1 MLKINKHK
9 ARIAEV
15 SLIVVVGSL
24 IGVTQLFPT
33 ISRDVSK
40 KPEVVETFS
49 SQEPPRTVKS
59 GSASSDRVGTNA
71 TSTKKSSNIDKIAPR
86 QKELS
91 KLVTNEIEYQLLAA
105 VNDPMAQDKW
115 HQNVIKAPQA
125 WDSIDQGSQSVVAV
139 LDSGFALNHEDL
151 SNKWTTNNG
160 EYGLTSASER
170 CWTGTSVAKQS
181 NDCDDDNNGYVD
193 DWRGWD
199 FYYVDNNARAGSNNP
214 NGNGASH
221 GTEVAGLVGAEA
233 NNSKGVASVGY
244 TNKIMPLQVMN
255 DDGVGYTSDIIAA
268 VYYAVDNGADVINMS
283 FGSAYNDGAFQAALQ
298 YAYDRDVVIVAAS
311 GNCGQIGAGG
321 VCSSIP
327 VGTITYPASY
337 NTVIAVG
344 ATTQSG
350 QRASFSSSGPAL
362 DLVAPGSG
370 SIPSTTWTS
379 SNQTSAYVSTLYGT
393 SFSSPITA
401 SIAGMIR
408 SQNPSLNNKAVKA
421 ALVANSDKISALNGQ
436 LYDQSLGHGLVDA
449 NHAVLN
455 ADRVKNTT
463 MAPKLLLTGNEVSE
477 SRYTLNAPIGTGCE
491 INSPQWCTTWMRSAD
506 GYDRYLPYTQA
517 TDNQSSWSWNT
528 NILYGQN
535 WQIRTMSANQ
545 QSPGKWIFNK
555 DQPYKPL

>member
-1 MLKINKHK
+1 MLKISKHK

-15 SLIVVVGSL
+15 SLIVV
-24 IGVTQLFPT
+24 IGGFIGITQLFPT
-33 ISRDVSK
+33 VSTDGPRG
-40 KPEVVETFS
+40 PEVVETFS
-49 SQEPPRTVKS
+49 SQEPPREVKTS
-59 GSASSDRVGTNA
+59 NVNRAGSDAKAVSSN
-71 TSTKKSSNIDKIAPR
+71 KSSALDKVAPR

-91 KLVTNEIEYQLLAA
+91 KLVTNEVEYQLLAA

-115 HQNVIKAPQA
+115 YLNSTKAPQA
-125 WDSIDQGSQSVVAV
+125 WDGMDQGSESVVAV

-160 EYGLTSASER
+160 EFGLTSASER
-170 CWTGTSVAKQS
+170 CWAGTALAKQS
-181 NDCDDDNNGYVD
+181 NNCDDDNNGYVD

-233 NNSKGVASVGY
+233 NNSKGVASIGY
-244 TNKIMPLQVMN
+244 TNKIMPLQVMS

-283 FGSAYNDGAFQAALQ
+283 FGSAFNDGAFQAALQ

-321 VCSSIP
+321 VCSSLP
-327 VGTITYPASY
+327 VGAIAYPARYS
-337 NTVIAVG
+337 TVIAVG

-350 QRASFSSSGPAL
+350 QRASFSSSGAAL

-370 SIPSTTWTS
+370 SIPSTTWTPA
-379 SNQTSAYVSTLYGT
+379 NQTSAYVSTLFGT

-408 SQNPSLNNKAVKA
+408 SQNPGLNNKAVKA
-421 ALVANSDKISALNGQ
+421 ALVANADKLSAMNGQ
-436 LYDQSLGHGLVDA
+436 LYNQSLGHGLVDA
-449 NHAVLN
+449 NQAVSL
-455 ADRVKNTT
+455 ADALKNTT
-463 MAPKLLLTGNEVSE
+463 TAPKLLLTGNEASE
-477 SRYTLNAPIGTGCE
+477 SRYTLNAPIGSGCE
-491 INSPQWCTTWMRSAD
+491 QASPQWCVTWMRSAD
-506 GYDRYLPYTQA
+506 GYDRYLPYTQSVNNR
-517 TDNQSSWSWNT
+517 TSWDWNT
-528 NILYGQN
+528 SILYGQN
-535 WQIRTMSANQ
+535 WQVRTMSANQ
-545 QSPGKWIFNK
+545 QSAGYWIFNK

>member
-1 MLKINKHK
+1 MLKISKHK
-9 ARIAEV
+9 AHIAELT
-15 SLIVVVGSL
+15 LIAVIGG
-24 IGVTQLFPT
+24 IFGVTQLFPT
-33 ISRDVSK
+33 VSQDTTRG
-40 KPEVVETFS
+40 PEVVETFS
-49 SQEPPRTVKS
+49 SQEPPRNVKDS
-59 GSASSDRVGTNA
+59 GTGSDRAGTSA
-71 TSTKKSSNIDKIAPR
+71 TSTHKSTAIEKIAPR

-91 KLVTNEIEYQLLAA
+91 KLVTNEIEYQLLGT

-115 HQNVIKAPQA
+115 HQNVTKAPQA
-125 WDSIDQGSQSVVAV
+125 WDVMDQGSESVVAV

-151 SNKWTTNNG
+151 TDKWTTNNG

-170 CWTGTSVAKQS
+170 CWTGVATSKQS

-199 FYYVDNNARAGSNNP
+199 FYYVDNNARAGSTNP

-233 NNSKGVASVGY
+233 NNNTGVAAIGY
-244 TNKIMPLQVMN
+244 TNKIMPLQVMS

-327 VGTITYPASY
+327 VASITYPASY

-350 QRASFSSSGPAL
+350 QRASFSSFGPAL
-362 DLVAPGSG
+362 DVVAPGSG
-370 SIPSTTWTS
+370 SIPSTTWTAG
-379 SNQTSAYVSTLYGT
+379 NQTSAYVSTLYGT

-401 SIAGMIR
+401 SVAGMIR

-421 ALVANSDKISALNGQ
+421 ALVANSDKISALNGK
-436 LYDQSLGHGLVDA
+436 LYDQNIGHGLVDA
-449 NHAVLN
+449 NQAVLN
-455 ADRVKNTT
+455 ADRVKNTAT
-463 MAPKLLLTGNEVSE
+463 TPKLLLTGNEAAE
-477 SRYTLNAPIGTGCE
+477 SRYTLNAPIGSGCE
-491 INSPQWCTTWMRSAD
+491 INSSQWCVTWMRSAD
-506 GYDRYLPYTQA
+506 GYDRYLPYTQSVN
-517 TDNQSSWSWNT
+517 NQTSWSWNT
-528 NILYGQN
+528 DILYGQN
-535 WQIRTMSANQ
+535 WQVRTMSANQ
-545 QSPGKWIFNK
+545 QSPGYWIFNK
-555 DQPYKPL
+555 EQPYKPL